1 MIEFLSSWT
10 KSIGIAIVI
19 VSILEMLL
27 PNNKTKKYISMVLGI
42 FIIFNIVAP
51 LVKNKEKLDLSS
63 FNTDMETSVNVNQA
77 SMDERINELY
87 EDELK
92 KDIKEKLTQKG
103 YKIRSVVVKTKRT
116 DEEWEIKK
124 IYVSVENANKKD
136 IKEFLIKEYGVKE
149 ECLKIS

>member
-10 KSIGIAIVI
+10 KSIGVAVVI

-51 LVKNKEKLDLSS
+51 LVKNKEKLDL
-63 FNTDMETSVNVNQA
+63 NQA

-116 DEEWEIKK
+116 DKEWEIEK
-124 IYVSVENANKKD
+124 IYVGVENVNKKD